1 MQQQLLSEEL
11 APWLAGYLSQSRHEL
26 DLQAIEPPYRE
37 GDLYERLQ
45 AGEVLSKLGGLRTLY
60 LESDTTSC
68 FINGERIQ
76 LPERGTA
83 LARQLCDRVEF
94 SANGWETELTD
105 PAILAWLTQLVNSG
119 YWYFANDWD
128 DEE

>member
-1 MQQQLLSEEL
+1 M
-11 APWLAGYLSQSRHEL
+11 
-26 DLQAIEPPYRE
+26 
-37 GDLYERLQ
+37 
-45 AGEVLSKLGGLRTLY
+45 GGLRTLY